1 MMTTPPNDQ
10 QPPKIEFP
18 CHEFPIKVI
27 GAQDVDFRAEVISTL
42 STLGVTI
49 CETAIKTASSR
60 NARFVSL
67 TIFIIA
73 ESAGQLSELNTELRK
88 LPAVKLVI

>member
-1 MMTTPPNDQ
+1 MTTPPNQ
-10 QPPKIEFP
+10 QEPPKIEFP

-27 GAQDVDFRAEVISTL
+27 GAHDVDFRAEVLATL
-42 STLGVTI
+42 NTLGVSI
-49 CETAIKTASSR
+49 SETAIKTANSR

-67 TIFIIA
+67 TIFITA